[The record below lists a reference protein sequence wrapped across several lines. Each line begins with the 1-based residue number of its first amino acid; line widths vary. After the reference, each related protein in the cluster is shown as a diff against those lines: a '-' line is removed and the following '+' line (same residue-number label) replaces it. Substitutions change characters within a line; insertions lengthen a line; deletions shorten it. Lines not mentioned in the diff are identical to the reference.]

1 MKKKCNFRRLLFVL
15 LLADIICA
23 GFFGWKITEQAIP
36 DTVYLSKKEEKGI
49 SELRNL
55 PFVTYEDT
63 IQTSKGNAYW
73 ISCKLFDT
81 IPVKKIKVQTVE
93 EDKVSV
99 CGQPVGLY
107 METKGVLII
116 DTGEIVQADGMT
128 CTPAKNIAKS
138 GDYILKVNGE
148 TIQTKKELIDKIQNS
163 EGKEVTLLVERDEE
177 EIPICIQ
184 PVKAQDLKYKL
195 GIWVK
200 DDVQGI
206 GTLTYATRQGAFGAL
221 GHGITDTDTGKLLTV
236 SGGMLYDTSILKIVR
251 GQRGTPGELSG
262 MITYSDSHAEGVI
275 RENTSRGIFGQAE
288 GRLLRMLGTETVE
301 VAFKQEVRTG
311 RAVLR
316 SSVSGELK
324 DYEIQIQ
331 ELRMNESDVNKGM
344 IFYVTD
350 PDLLALTGGVIQG
363 MSGSPILQNGRLI
376 GAVTHVFVNDPAK
389 GYGIFAENMI
399 EH

>member
-1 MKKKCNFRRLLFVL
+1 
-15 LLADIICA
+15 
-23 GFFGWKITEQAIP
+23 
-36 DTVYLSKKEEKGI
+36 
-49 SELRNL
+49 
-55 PFVTYEDT
+55 
-63 IQTSKGNAYW
+63 
-73 ISCKLFDT
+73 
-81 IPVKKIKVQTVE
+81 
-93 EDKVSV
+93 
-99 CGQPVGLY
+99 
-107 METKGVLII
+107 METEGVMVVTTAQIPTNMETLSSPCE
-116 DTGEIVQADGMT
+116 GSLQQ
-128 CTPAKNIAKS
+128 
-138 GDYILKVNGE
+138 GDYITSINGNPVNSKEELVSSVEACAGQPLTLHIVRE
-148 TIQTKKELIDKIQNS
+148 QESFDISVLPIQDTS
-163 EGKEVTLLVERDEE
+163 GTYR
-177 EIPICIQ
+177 
-184 PVKAQDLKYKL
+184 L
-195 GIWVK
+195 GVWVK

>member
-1 MKKKCNFRRLLFVL
+1 MTELCGFMNRLKVYRACLWGALVISVATLFFYCKWYLQTRVPDVIRVGTEEEVQVVDL
-15 LLADIICA
+15 
-23 GFFGWKITEQAIP
+23 GFKQVSVQTLQRPRVIP
-36 DTVYLSKKEEKGI
+36 G
-49 SELRNL
+49 
-55 PFVTYEDT
+55 
-63 IQTSKGNAYW
+63 G
-73 ISCKLFDT
+73 
-81 IPVKKIKVQTVE
+81 IPVGIYLETDGVYVVGTAVVE
-93 EDKVSV
+93 TEE
-99 CGQPVGLY
+99 GLAR
-107 METKGVLII
+107 EPAGS
-116 DTGEIVQADGMT
+116 IVQ
-128 CTPAKNIAKS
+128 S
-138 GDYILKVNGE
+138 GDYILAVNGCQ
-148 TIQTKKELIDKIQNS
+148 INTKEELIRCVQEIQDEIMILKLKRGDETLRVRLQAVETE
-163 EGKEVTLLVERDEE
+163 EG
-177 EIPICIQ
+177 
-184 PVKAQDLKYKL
+184 AYKL

-262 MITYSDSHAEGVI
+262 MITYSDSHAVGVI

>member
-1 MKKKCNFRRLLFVL
+1 MTERCGCMNRLKVYRACLWGALVISVATLFFYCKWYLQTRVPDVIRVGTEEEL
-15 LLADIICA
+15 QVVDL
-23 GFFGWKITEQAIP
+23 GFKQVSVQTLQRPRVIP
-36 DTVYLSKKEEKGI
+36 G
-49 SELRNL
+49 
-55 PFVTYEDT
+55 
-63 IQTSKGNAYW
+63 G
-73 ISCKLFDT
+73 
-81 IPVKKIKVQTVE
+81 IPVGIYLETDGVYVVGTAVVE
-93 EDKVSV
+93 TEE
-99 CGQPVGLY
+99 GLAR
-107 METKGVLII
+107 EPAGS
-116 DTGEIVQADGMT
+116 IVQ
-128 CTPAKNIAKS
+128 S
-138 GDYILKVNGE
+138 GDYILAVNGCQ
-148 TIQTKKELIDKIQNS
+148 INTKEELIRCVQEIQDEIMILKLKRGDETLRVRLQAVETE
-163 EGKEVTLLVERDEE
+163 EG
-177 EIPICIQ
+177 
-184 PVKAQDLKYKL
+184 AYKL

-350 PDLLALTGGVIQG
+350 PDLLTLTGGVIQG

-389 GYGIFAENMI
+389 GYGIFSENMI

>member
-1 MKKKCNFRRLLFVL
+1 MNRLKVYRACLWGALVISVATLFFYCKWYLQTRVPDVIRVGTEEEVQVVDL
-15 LLADIICA
+15 
-23 GFFGWKITEQAIP
+23 GFKQVSVQTLQRPRVIP
-36 DTVYLSKKEEKGI
+36 G
-49 SELRNL
+49 
-55 PFVTYEDT
+55 
-63 IQTSKGNAYW
+63 G
-73 ISCKLFDT
+73 
-81 IPVKKIKVQTVE
+81 IPVGIYLETDGVYVVGTAVVE
-93 EDKVSV
+93 TEE
-99 CGQPVGLY
+99 GLAR
-107 METKGVLII
+107 EPAGS
-116 DTGEIVQADGMT
+116 IVQ
-128 CTPAKNIAKS
+128 S
-138 GDYILKVNGE
+138 GDYILAVNGCQ
-148 TIQTKKELIDKIQNS
+148 INTKEELIRCVQEIQDEIMILKLKRGDETLRVRLQAVETE
-163 EGKEVTLLVERDEE
+163 EG
-177 EIPICIQ
+177 
-184 PVKAQDLKYKL
+184 AYKL

-200 DDVQGI
+200 DDMQGI

>member
-1 MKKKCNFRRLLFVL
+1 M
-15 LLADIICA
+15 
-23 GFFGWKITEQAIP
+23 QM
-36 DTVYLSKKEEKGI
+36 
-49 SELRNL
+49 
-55 PFVTYEDT
+55 
-63 IQTSKGNAYW
+63 
-73 ISCKLFDT
+73 
-81 IPVKKIKVQTVE
+81 KIKYFKIRKAVAIIFAIAIAVCCAHHSSFQSVAATAMKNTAVQNTVQMPQ
-93 EDKVSV
+93 VYP
-99 CGQPVGLY
+99 CGFPVGIY
-107 METKGVLII
+107 METEGVMGVTTAQIPTNMETLSSPCE
-116 DTGEIVQADGMT
+116 GSLQQ
-128 CTPAKNIAKS
+128 
-138 GDYILKVNGE
+138 GDYITSINGNPVNSKEELVSSVEACAGQPLTLHIVRE
-148 TIQTKKELIDKIQNS
+148 QESFDISVLPIQDTS
-163 EGKEVTLLVERDEE
+163 GTYR
-177 EIPICIQ
+177 
-184 PVKAQDLKYKL
+184 L
-195 GIWVK
+195 GVWVK

-236 SGGMLYDTSILKIVR
+236 SGGMLYDTSILKIIR

-262 MITYSDSHAEGVI
+262 VITYSDSHAEGVV

-350 PDLLALTGGVIQG
+350 PDLLTLTGGVIQG

>member
-1 MKKKCNFRRLLFVL
+1 MKVIKIGGNVIDDPQALARFEADFARMPGEKVLVHGGGKLATALSKTLGIETRMVAGRRVTDRQTLDVVTMVYAGLINKNVVAALQAQGCNAIGMSGADAGAILSHRRTTGEVDYGFVGDVDRVDAEGI
-15 LLADIICA
+15 LALSRA
-23 GFFGWKITEQAIP
+23 GFTPVFCAITHDGQGSLLNTNA
-36 DTVYLSKKEEKGI
+36 DTVASEIAKALAARVETELVFCFEK
-49 SELRNL
+49 
-55 PFVTYEDT
+55 P
-63 IQTSKGNAYW
+63 
-73 ISCKLFDT
+73 
-81 IPVKKIKVQTVE
+81 
-93 EDKVSV
+93 
-99 CGQPVGLY
+99 
-107 METKGVLII
+107 GVLSDPEDDTSVIARI
-116 DTGEIVQADGMT
+116 DAAAFERLRA
-128 CTPAKNIAKS
+128 
-138 GDYILKVNGE
+138 
-148 TIQTKKELIDKIQNS
+148 
-163 EGKEVTLLVERDEE
+163 EG
-177 EIPICIQ
+177 
-184 PVKAQDLKYKL
+184 
-195 GIWVK
+195 
-200 DDVQGI
+200 
-206 GTLTYATRQGAFGAL
+206 
-221 GHGITDTDTGKLLTV
+221 TV

>member
-1 MKKKCNFRRLLFVL
+1 M
-15 LLADIICA
+15 
-23 GFFGWKITEQAIP
+23 QM
-36 DTVYLSKKEEKGI
+36 
-49 SELRNL
+49 
-55 PFVTYEDT
+55 
-63 IQTSKGNAYW
+63 
-73 ISCKLFDT
+73 
-81 IPVKKIKVQTVE
+81 KIKYFKIRKAVAIIFAIAIAVCCAHHSSFQSVAATAMKNTAVQNTVQMPQ
-93 EDKVSV
+93 VYP
-99 CGQPVGLY
+99 CGFPVGIY
-107 METKGVLII
+107 METEGVMVVTTAQIPTNMETLSSPCE
-116 DTGEIVQADGMT
+116 GSLQQ
-128 CTPAKNIAKS
+128 
-138 GDYILKVNGE
+138 GDYITSINGNPVNSKEELVSSVEACAGQPLTLHIVRE
-148 TIQTKKELIDKIQNS
+148 QESFDISVLPIQDTS
-163 EGKEVTLLVERDEE
+163 GTYR
-177 EIPICIQ
+177 
-184 PVKAQDLKYKL
+184 L
-195 GIWVK
+195 GVWVK

>member
-1 MKKKCNFRRLLFVL
+1 M
-15 LLADIICA
+15 
-23 GFFGWKITEQAIP
+23 QM
-36 DTVYLSKKEEKGI
+36 
-49 SELRNL
+49 
-55 PFVTYEDT
+55 
-63 IQTSKGNAYW
+63 
-73 ISCKLFDT
+73 
-81 IPVKKIKVQTVE
+81 KIKYFKIRKAVAIIFAIAIAVCCAHHSSFQSVAATAMKNTAVQNTVQMPQ
-93 EDKVSV
+93 VYP
-99 CGQPVGLY
+99 CGFPVGIY
-107 METKGVLII
+107 METEGVMVVTTAQIPTNLE
-116 DTGEIVQADGMT
+116 TLSSPCEGSLQQ
-128 CTPAKNIAKS
+128 
-138 GDYILKVNGE
+138 GDYITSINGNPVNSKEELVSSVEACAGQPLTLHIVRE
-148 TIQTKKELIDKIQNS
+148 QESFDISVLPIQDTS
-163 EGKEVTLLVERDEE
+163 GTYR
-177 EIPICIQ
+177 
-184 PVKAQDLKYKL
+184 L
-195 GIWVK
+195 GVWVK

-288 GRLLRMLGTETVE
+288 GRLLRILGTETVE